1 MIGSSLM
8 MWTVVCGLTV
18 APGVTVLTA
27 QSAPRGSSRLTSAAR
42 APVRPAGCPAPVGIA
57 RAVSPG
63 DVVLGA
69 LDNSDDAAPAPGS
82 AGHTVFYARTS
93 ELAASDTGAHAG
105 PSPPRITATRPATV
119 KIHASGNVATSNS
132 AHSTTHS
139 TTHSTVH
146 SMTRRT
152 PRLTGR
158 STAKRPTA
166 RHTRPWSVQ
175 VAAYET
181 LDEAQ
186 AMQSTLCGRGY
197 EARVVGAVRPYEV
210 RVGHYPSSEAA
221 LAVARRLTSRQLT
234 VFVTPSE

>member
-1 MIGSSLM
+1 
-8 MWTVVCGLTV
+8 MWTVACGLTV
-18 APGVTVLTA
+18 ASGVTVLTA
-27 QSAPRGSSRLTSAAR
+27 QSGPHGSSRVTSTAH

-82 AGHTVFYARTS
+82 AGHTVFYARAS
-93 ELAASDTGAHAG
+93 PLAASDTGAHAG

-119 KIHASGNVATSNS
+119 KIHASGDVATGGSTTR
-132 AHSTTHS
+132 STTHS
-139 TTHSTVH
+139 TTRVT
-146 SMTRRT
+146 TRAT
-152 PRLTGR
+152 AR
-158 STAKRPTA
+158 STPKRPTA
-166 RHTRPWSVQ
+166 RHARPWSVQ

-186 AMQSTLCGRGY
+186 AMQATLCGRGY
-197 EARVVGAVRPYEV
+197 EARVVGTVRPYDV
-210 RVGHYPSSEAA
+210 RVGHYPTSGAA